1 MAVKNEES
9 VCLVSFNM
17 FCGYKIAWPKKKCLK
32 KRRDELK
39 KKKQE
44 IVFSEVHLETGR

>member
-9 VCLVSFNM
+9 ICLVSFNM
-17 FCGYKIAWPKKKCLK
+17 LCGYKIAWPKKKCLK
-32 KRRDELK
+32 KQRGELK
-39 KKKQE
+39 KKNE